1 MPADAACHHRGMS
14 DDDGRDRNPLE
25 AFLRSIAEEV
35 GRTVDKVSETDID
48 GLARTAGLD
57 PDEARAWLD
66 GAATWVREQLDQVA
80 NPFAERPA
88 DAPATAPAP
97 DAAPARVP
105 ADDPLRG
112 AGPSPLDVPTPEQ
125 GAALAALDSG
135 RWTVEPGTAALAA
148 RGEGPGPSD
157 ALGLVREL
165 RVRDWIGADGA
176 VTVTGRHA
184 LKRWLEAS
192 ARG

>member
-1 MPADAACHHRGMS
+1 MS

-25 AFLRSIAEEV
+25 AFLRGIAEEV

-80 NPFAERPA
+80 NPFADPPA
-88 DAPATAPAP
+88 DGPAPAP
-97 DAAPARVP
+97 AAGTAPVRVP
-105 ADDPLRG
+105 AEDPLRG
-112 AGPSPLDVPTPEQ
+112 AGPSPLDLPTPEQ

-148 RGEGPGPSD
+148 HGEGPGPSD

-165 RVRDWIGADGA
+165 RVRDWIDADSE
-176 VTVTGRHA
+176 VTLAGRAA
-184 LKRWLEAS
+184 LKRWLED
-192 ARG
+192 